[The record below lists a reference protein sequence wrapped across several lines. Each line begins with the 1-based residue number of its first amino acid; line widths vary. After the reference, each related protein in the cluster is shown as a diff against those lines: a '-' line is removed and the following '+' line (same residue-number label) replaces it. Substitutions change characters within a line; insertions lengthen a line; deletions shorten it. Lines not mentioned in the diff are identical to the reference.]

1 MVTVTWVFAIGCF
14 WVSISIQIVH
24 IKRGLTV
31 GVSVQITGALN
42 WMVRQT
48 SELETNV
55 VAVERTKEY
64 TETPNEVHACDIWPL
79 CMWHAC
85 DRLS

>member
-1 MVTVTWVFAIGCF
+1 M
-14 WVSISIQIVH
+14 
-24 IKRGLTV
+24 
-31 GVSVQITGALN
+31 QITVALN

-64 TETPNEVHACDIWPL
+64 TETPNEVSTAL
-79 CMWHAC
+79 Y
-85 DRLS
+85 

>member
-1 MVTVTWVFAIGCF
+1 M
-14 WVSISIQIVH
+14 
-24 IKRGLTV
+24 
-31 GVSVQITGALN
+31 GVAVQITGALN

-64 TETPNEVHACDIWPL
+64 TETPNEVCTCH
-79 CMWHAC
+79 
-85 DRLS
+85 

>member
-1 MVTVTWVFAIGCF
+1 MYVCVRILCC
-14 WVSISIQIVH
+14 QLH
-24 IKRGLTV
+24 IWINFHTLLLFIEGFDAF
-31 GVSVQITGALN
+31 QITGSLN

-64 TETPNEVHACDIWPL
+64 SETPNEVCNNRIGPGII
-79 CMWHAC
+79 
-85 DRLS
+85 